1 MIGRIMR
8 PKISAV
14 ILNWNNKKLT
24 ENCIKSIL
32 AQKAEVNIILVDNGS
47 EDNSVEYLG
56 RKFPKVKIIALKK
69 NLGFA
74 GGANVGIKEALKDSS
89 EYITLLNNDVVVEE
103 SWLQSLTNALSEDDS
118 IGAVTGKLLFK
129 DGKKVDNTGDEYSI
143 WGLTIPRDRGI
154 KTEELDRSEG
164 EVFGACAGAAIYRA
178 KVFKDIGLFDE
189 KFFAYYEDSD
199 LNFRMQLTGW
209 ETRYEP
215 TAVAYHDTGATSK
228 KVPGFTTLQTIKNQP
243 MLFWK
248 NVPLS
253 LLPKMFPKFFLAHSA
268 VILSSILKG
277 RIWTAFKGV
286 FLCYK
291 NTPHYFIERRKI
303 QKGRKVPDEYIWSAL
318 FKDLPPE
325 AHRLRKFRSF
335 FKT

>member
-1 MIGRIMR
+1 MR

-14 ILNWNNKKLT
+14 VVNWNNKKLT
-24 ENCIKSIL
+24 ENCVRSIL
-32 AQKAEVNIILVDNGS
+32 AQKAELDIILVDNGS
-47 EDNSVEYLG
+47 EDGSAEYLG
-56 RKFPKVKIIALKK
+56 EKFPKLKIIALKK

-74 GGANVGIKEALKDSS
+74 GGVNAGIKEALKNNS

-103 SWLQSLTNALSEDDS
+103 SWVQALANMLGEDDS

-129 DGKKVDNTGDEYSI
+129 DGKEVDNTGDEYSI
-143 WGLTIPRDRGI
+143 WGLTIARDRGI
-154 KTEELDRSEG
+154 KTKELSRSEG
-164 EVFGACAGAAIYRA
+164 EVFGACAGAAMYRA
-178 KVFKDIGLFDE
+178 KVFKEVGLFDE

-199 LNFRMQLTGW
+199 LNFRMQLAGW

-228 KVPGFTTLQTIKNQP
+228 KVPGFSTLQTIKNPP

-253 LLPKMFPKFFLAHSA
+253 LLPKMFPRFFLAHSA
-268 VILSSILKG
+268 VFFSSFLKHPF
-277 RIWTAFKGV
+277 IAMKGV
-286 FLCYK
+286 FLCFK
-291 NTPHYFIERRKI
+291 NTPYYFIERRRI
-303 QKGRKVPDEYIWSAL
+303 QKSRKVPDEYIWSAL
-318 FKDLPPE
+318 FKALPPG
-325 AHRLRKFRSF
+325 ARRLRKFRSF